1 MKCRIKNHQTG
12 EFECERN
19 IKGKT
24 VKTNGKC
31 EVSSGN
37 KQGNLSILGT
47 GGGFGT
53 SHEQI
58 RCRDDKDVKEAIRRK
73 YPSENIEFID

>member
-1 MKCRIKNHQTG
+1 MKCRIKNHQTS

-19 IKGKT
+19 ISGKI

-31 EVSSGN
+31 EATSGN
-37 KQGNLSILGT
+37 KQGNVSILGT

-53 SHEQI
+53 SHKQI
-58 RCRDDKDVKEAIRRK
+58 RCTDDIDIKDAIKRK
-73 YPSENIEFID
+73 YPAENIEFVD